1 MRVTQL
7 QGDFER
13 HPFYNTFMIFSF
25 ITLINKSFHVTGK
38 TVTDVAATNLLRKAS
53 AKWASPILKGAAVFD
68 PVKLPATPSGA
79 T

>member
-1 MRVTQL
+1 M
-7 QGDFER
+7 
-13 HPFYNTFMIFSF
+13 
-25 ITLINKSFHVTGK
+25 INKLVNGSIDLSLYVSGK
-38 TVTDVAATNLLRKAS
+38 TVSNVAATNLLRKAS